1 MLTYAGSRLSF
12 PIPTHLSSSPARELA
27 GGQVVPETL
36 ALDPGAALLI
46 AALLLLC
53 AALLLLY
60 CQVVPETLALDPGAV
75 LVIAALLLLCAA
87 LLLLYYSRELA
98 GRRVVPE
105 TLALDPAAVQSD
117 DLLPTLS
124 AYADVG

>member
-36 ALDPGAALLI
+36 ALDPGAA
-46 AALLLLC
+46 
-53 AALLLLY
+53 
-60 CQVVPETLALDPGAV
+60 